1 MGQEVPPEYWYLFA
15 VLLTGISR
23 MTLILMFTAK
33 RTSDWRRIIQL
44 LPTWS
49 RSSVSCSSH
58 RRHRNIALAFG
69 NHGTFNFRSGDWEL
83 VESGQKETPLQKYQ
97 RLQCEMK
104 ELLEEVAQL
113 KVRD

>member
-1 MGQEVPPEYWYLFA
+1 MGQEVPQKHWNLSV
-15 VLLTGISR
+15 VLLTGISQK
-23 MTLILMFTAK
+23 TVILIFTTK
-33 RTSDWRRIIQL
+33 RTSYWRRIIQL

-49 RSSVSCSSH
+49 RSSVSCLPH
-58 RRHRNIALAFG
+58 RRYRNIALAFG

-83 VESGQKETPLQKYQ
+83 VESGEKETPLQKYQ

-104 ELLEEVAQL
+104 ELLEEVTQL